1 MTFGRTAGL
10 HYFEF
15 GHSLLSCTYL
25 NHFLMNILF
34 QSLSAIFKPH
44 YHDFH
49 VHVHVC
55 VFSILSCSCCYAFE
69 KPERQKASLKNS
81 SCESVLKLE
90 MGDSKLDFQSL
101 IVLFQKISIPPRP
114 HGRLFLFEP
123 LPPLWKFQLSI
134 ILSIKKL
141 LFRNPPLPLGNSV
154 NLPWGI
160 GNEYFLEPAILKSIV
175 IEF

>member
-1 MTFGRTAGL
+1 MTFGRTVGL

-25 NHFLMNILF
+25 NHFLLNILF

-55 VFSILSCSCCYAFE
+55 VFSILSCSYCYALE
-69 KPERQKASLKNS
+69 KPKIQKASLKNS

-90 MGDSKLDFQSL
+90 IGDSKLDFQN
-101 IVLFQKISIPPRP
+101 SILDCVVPEDVYTSPPPPWKVIFVRTP
-114 HGRLFLFEP
+114 TTP
-123 LPPLWKFQLSI
+123 LEIPVKQH
-134 ILSIKKL
+134 
-141 LFRNPPLPLGNSV
+141 
-154 NLPWGI
+154 
-160 GNEYFLEPAILKSIV
+160 
-175 IEF
+175 